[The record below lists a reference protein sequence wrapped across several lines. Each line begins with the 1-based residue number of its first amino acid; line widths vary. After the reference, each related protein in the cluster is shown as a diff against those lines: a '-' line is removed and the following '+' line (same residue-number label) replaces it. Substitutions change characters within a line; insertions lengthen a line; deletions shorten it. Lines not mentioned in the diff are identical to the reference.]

1 MKKTDVTF
9 IFDIVDKNIR
19 KNPKGLVDKKNA
31 LLLENYLKKFT
42 NTKGDTMPSI
52 IQRFTNVAENKGFM
66 TWTNAYSTLFTFAK
80 EFSNKALKISK

>member
-1 MKKTDVTF
+1 MAKTDVTF

-19 KNPKGLVDKKNA
+19 NNPKGLVDKENA

-42 NTKGDTMPSI
+42 NTKGDNMASI
-52 IQRFTNVAENKGFM
+52 IQRFTNVAINKGVM
-66 TWTNAYSTLFTFAK
+66 SWTNAYSTLFTIK

>member
-1 MKKTDVTF
+1 MAKTDVTF

-19 KNPKGLVDKKNA
+19 NNPKGLVDKENA

-42 NTKGDTMPSI
+42 NTKGDIMASI
-52 IQRFTNVAENKGFM
+52 IQRFTNVAINKGVM
-66 TWTNAYSTLFTFAK
+66 SWTNAYSTLFTIK

>member
-1 MKKTDVTF
+1 MAKTDVTF

-19 KNPKGLVDKKNA
+19 NNPKGLVDKENA

-42 NTKGDTMPSI
+42 NTKGDNMASI
-52 IQRFTNVAENKGFM
+52 IQRFTNVALNKGVM
-66 TWTNAYSTLFTFAK
+66 SWANAYSTLFTIK

>member
-1 MKKTDVTF
+1 MAKTDVTF

-19 KNPKGLVDKKNA
+19 NNPKGLVDKENA

-42 NTKGDTMPSI
+42 NTKGDNVASI
-52 IQRFTNVAENKGFM
+52 IQRFTNVAINKGVM
-66 TWTNAYSTLFTFAK
+66 SWTNAYSTLFTIK

>member
-1 MKKTDVTF
+1 
-9 IFDIVDKNIR
+9 
-19 KNPKGLVDKKNA
+19 
-31 LLLENYLKKFT
+31 
-42 NTKGDTMPSI
+42 MPSI

>member
-1 MKKTDVTF
+1 MAKTDVTF

-19 KNPKGLVDKKNA
+19 NNPKGLVDKENA

-42 NTKGDTMPSI
+42 TFNNMASI
-52 IQRFTNVAENKGFM
+52 IQRFTNVAINKGVM
-66 TWTNAYSTLFTFAK
+66 SWTNAYSTLFTIK

>member
-1 MKKTDVTF
+1 MAKTDVTF

-19 KNPKGLVDKKNA
+19 NNPKGLVDKENA

-42 NTKGDTMPSI
+42 NTKGDNMASI
-52 IQRFTNVAENKGFM
+52 IQRFINVAINKGVM
-66 TWTNAYSTLFTFAK
+66 SWTNAYSTLFTIK